1 MFTKK
6 TIFDIDLTGK
16 TVLMRA
22 DYNVPIEHG
31 RILDDFRIRR
41 SLATIRPLLDKD
53 VRLVICSHLGRPE
66 GRRDPRFSLRPV
78 AERLRA
84 SLGENKVCFA
94 EDCVGAVAEQAVERL
109 QPGQVLLLENLR
121 FHPEEQA
128 NDPGFARALAR
139 LADVFVEDGFG
150 VVHRAH
156 ASTVAVTQYLPSA
169 AGLLLQKEVETITGA
184 IESPRRPLVA
194 LIGGGKVADKL
205 DVLCRLS
212 SVADL
217 VALGGAMATTFLAA
231 AGVDVGT
238 SRVSPADVK
247 AAREICAEARE
258 RSRGGHFGFY
268 VPHDVVVARKADGS
282 TRPRIVEWDL
292 HSVAGTESYPDP
304 APLACS
310 QVAPDELVLD
320 IGPLS
325 AALISGTLQ
334 LAGTVVWNGTMGV
347 TETAGRNGQPGP
359 FARGTQTVVDA
370 ALGHFGH
377 RPFSI
382 VGGGDTVSYLEERR
396 LVDSFDHV
404 STGGG
409 AFLELAAGRTLPGIE
424 ALPER

>member
-6 TIFDIDLTGK
+6 TIFDVDLACR

-22 DYNVPIEHG
+22 DYNVPVEGG

-41 SLATIRPLLDKD
+41 SLATIRPLLDRN
-53 VRLVICSHLGRPE
+53 VRLVICSHLGRPG
-66 GRRDPRFSLRPV
+66 GRPDPRLSLHPV
-78 AERLRA
+78 AQRLRA
-84 SLGENKVCFA
+84 SLGEDRVFFA
-94 EDCVGAVAEQAVERL
+94 PDCVGEVAEQAVASL

-121 FHPEEQA
+121 FHPEEEG
-128 NDPGFARALAR
+128 NDPYFAQALAR

-156 ASTVAVTQYLPSA
+156 ASTVAVTRFLPSV
-169 AGLLLQKEVETITGA
+169 AGLLLQKEVQTISGA
-184 IESPRRPLVA
+184 IENPRRPLVA
-194 LIGGGKVADKL
+194 LIGGAKVADKL

-217 VALGGAMATTFLAA
+217 VALGGEMATTFLAA
-231 AGVDVGT
+231 AGIDVGA

-247 AAREICAEARE
+247 AAREIAAEARA
-258 RSRGGHFGFY
+258 RARGGHFAFS
-268 VPHDVVVARKADGS
+268 VPHDVVVAHKSDGS
-282 TRPRIVEWDL
+282 MRPRIVEWDL
-292 HSVAGTESYPDP
+292 HSIAGTESYPDP
-304 APLACS
+304 APPAS
-310 QVAPDELVLD
+310 GQVEPDELVLD

-347 TETAGRNGQPGP
+347 TETAGRNGGLGP
-359 FARGTQTVVDA
+359 FAHGTQTVVDA
-370 ALGHFGH
+370 LLGHFGH

-382 VGGGDTVSYLEERR
+382 VGGGDTVSYLEQRQI
-396 LVDSFDHV
+396 VDSFDHV

-409 AFLELAAGRTLPGIE
+409 AFLELVAGRSLPGIE